1 MNTSRRR
8 FLQHALGS
16 SALLSVGLHVPAF
29 LARSARAAGTG
40 TGQRVLVVV
49 QLSGGNDGL
58 NTVVP
63 YGDELYAKHREVL
76 RLGADQVLKIQ
87 QGLGLHPSM
96 DGLARL
102 LQENRLAIVQG
113 VGYPNPDRSHFR
125 SMDIWHT
132 ARPEVVDTRDG
143 WLGRALDTVPAEE
156 RRDVAGIH
164 LGPSPLPLALVS
176 QHTSVPSLE
185 SLERFRL
192 KTAGGA
198 MATSALAELAQA
210 PRAEQS
216 ELLDFIRR
224 STLNAYASSEQV
236 QEAIGSG
243 TSGAEYPEYALAQRL
258 KTIAQLIDAGLST
271 RIYYVALDGFDTH
284 ANQLEAHAG
293 LLREFSSS
301 VEAFVH
307 DLAARGQL
315 ERVLV
320 LAFSEF
326 GRRVAENASAGTD
339 HGTAAPVF
347 LAGGAVRAGLIG
359 EHPSLADLDQEGDVK
374 FHTDFRQ
381 VYAEL
386 LDRWLGCPSQT
397 VLGREFAHVGAVA
410 S

>member
-1 MNTSRRR
+1 MNTTRRR
-8 FLQHALGS
+8 FLQSTLGT
-16 SALLSVGLHVPAF
+16 SALLSVGMQVPAF
-29 LARSARAAGTG
+29 LARTARAAGAVTG
-40 TGQRVLVVV
+40 ERVLVVV

-63 YGDELYAKHREVL
+63 YADELYAKYRSVL
-76 RLGADQVLKIQ
+76 RIGADQIHKIQ
-87 QGLGLHPSM
+87 KGLGLHPSM
-96 DGLARL
+96 GGLARL
-102 LQENRLAIVQG
+102 LEENRLAIVQG

-143 WLGRALDTVPAEE
+143 WLGRALDAVPAEK

-176 QHTSVPSLE
+176 QRTNVPSLE

-192 KTAGGA
+192 QTGGGA
-198 MATSALAELAQA
+198 LTTSALTELAQA
-210 PRAEQS
+210 PRTEES

-224 STLNAYASSEQV
+224 STLNAYASSQQV

-243 TSGAEYPEYALAQRL
+243 SSGAEYPAYTLAQRL
-258 KTIAQLIDAGLST
+258 KTIGQLIDAGLST

-284 ANQLEAHAG
+284 ANQLEAHAA
-293 LLREFSSS
+293 LLQEFSAS

-307 DLAARGQL
+307 DLAARGHA

-347 LAGGAVRAGLIG
+347 LAGGAVQAGLIG
-359 EHPSLADLDQEGDVK
+359 EHPSLADLDQEGDIK

-381 VYAEL
+381 VYAEI
-386 LDRWLGCPSQT
+386 LDRWLGCDSQA
-397 VLGREFAHVGAVA
+397 VLGRPFTHVGALA

>member
-8 FLQHALGS
+8 FLQSTLGT

-29 LARSARAAGTG
+29 LARTAHAARSGSG
-40 TGQRVLVVV
+40 ERVLVVV
-49 QLSGGNDGL
+49 ELSGGNDGL

-63 YGDELYAKHREVL
+63 YGDELYAKYRSVL
-76 RLGADQVLKIQ
+76 RIGAEQVHKIQ
-87 QGLGLHPSM
+87 DGLGLHPSM

-102 LQENRLAIVQG
+102 LEENRLAIVQG

-132 ARPEVVDTRDG
+132 ARPEAVDTRDG
-143 WLGRALDTVPAEE
+143 WLGRALDAVPAEK
-156 RRDVAGIH
+156 RQGVAGIH

-176 QHTSVPSLE
+176 QRTSVPSLE

-192 KTAGGA
+192 QSAGGA
-198 MATSALAELAQA
+198 LATAALAELAKA
-210 PRAEQS
+210 PRPEES

-236 QEAIGSG
+236 QQAIGAG
-243 TSGAEYPEYALAQRL
+243 TSGAEYPAFTLAERL
-258 KTIAQLIDAGLST
+258 KTIAQLIDAGLDT

-293 LLREFSSS
+293 LLREFSAS

-307 DLAARGQL
+307 DLAVRGHA

-359 EHPSLADLDQEGDVK
+359 EHPSLADLDQEGDIK

-381 VYAEL
+381 VYAEI
-386 LDRWLGCPSQT
+386 LDRWLGCNSQA
-397 VLGREFAHVGAVA
+397 VLGGAFAHAGALA